1 MENKIKI
8 KIIDGEL
15 WEKVQLIEDYTQ
27 TKSIRVENDNY
38 IFTFTSIYNNSGEYF
53 EDGILEINK
62 NNREEEFVDL
72 WDNILYLKYI
82 LENFDTINYNSFFE
96 ENKVEIYSVLK
107 IAQNKGW
114 I

>member
-8 KIIDGEL
+8 INGEL

-27 TKSIRVENDNY
+27 TRSIQVENENY
-38 IFTFTSIYNNSGEYF
+38 IFTFTSLYNNNRDEYYEEGF
-53 EDGILEINK
+53 LEIRK
-62 NNREEEFVDL
+62 NNKEEEFVDF
-72 WDNILYLKYI
+72 WDNSLYLKHI
-82 LENFDTINYNSFFE
+82 LENLDTEDDNSFFE

-107 IAQNKGW
+107 LAQNKGW